1 MPEHDR
7 MTATDGLIF
16 AVFLDGKGGGRE
28 IDWDGIQSWKPADG
42 TLWVHI
48 TPDGPRANDWVR
60 AESGVAPA
68 IADTLLAPGDH
79 RPRVQAGE
87 ANMLAILRGVNF
99 NPGADPEDLIG
110 LHMWIEESLII
121 SVRRRRVRSGQAIRE
136 RLAENTGP
144 RDVGE
149 FLVMISAL
157 LLEPLADLVK
167 QIDEQID
174 EIEEALVLEA
184 FEDVRGKLRGARQLA
199 IALRR
204 YLSPQRDALSKLA
217 AVKVRWLSDENR
229 AYFREIADSTTR
241 YVEDLDSLRERAS
254 VIQEELTTQLAE
266 RTNKTI
272 YVLTIF
278 SAVLLPAALLTGLFG
293 INVGGMPWTKSDT
306 GFWIVLGGVPVLAV
320 LVIVFLKMRKMI

>member
-1 MPEHDR
+1 
-7 MTATDGLIF
+7 
-16 AVFLDGKGGGRE
+16 
-28 IDWDGIQSWKPADG
+28 
-42 TLWVHI
+42 
-48 TPDGPRANDWVR
+48 
-60 AESGVAPA
+60 
-68 IADTLLAPGDH
+68 
-79 RPRVQAGE
+79 
-87 ANMLAILRGVNF
+87 
-99 NPGADPEDLIG
+99 
-110 LHMWIEESLII
+110 MWIEESLII

-149 FLVMISAL
+149 FLVMISGL

-174 EIEEALVLEA
+174 EIEEALILED
-184 FEDVRGKLRGARQLA
+184 FEDVRGKLRQARQLA

-204 YLSPQRDALSKLA
+204 YLSPQRDALAKLA
-217 AVKVRWLSDENR
+217 AVKVAWLTGENR
-229 AYFREIADSTTR
+229 AYVREIADSTTR

-293 INVGGMPWTKSDT
+293 INVGGMPWVKSDT

>member
-1 MPEHDR
+1 MSES
-7 MTATDGLIF
+7 DGLIF
-16 AVFLDGKGGGRE
+16 AVVFDAKRGGRE
-28 IDWDGIQSWKPADG
+28 IDWDGVAAWTPAEG

-48 TPDGPRANDWVR
+48 NTDGARASDWVR

-68 IADTLLAPGDH
+68 IADTLLEPGDH
-79 RPRVQAGE
+79 RPRVQAGDG
-87 ANMLAILRGVNF
+87 AMLAILRGVNF

-110 LHMWIEESLII
+110 LHIWIEETLIV
-121 SVRRRRVRSGQAIRE
+121 SVRRRRVRTGQMIRE
-136 RLAENTGP
+136 RLAERKGP

-149 FLVMISAL
+149 FLVMTCEL
-157 LLEPLADLVK
+157 LLEPLADQVK

-174 EIEEALVLEA
+174 AIEEALVLEA
-184 FEDVRGKLRGARQLA
+184 YDDIRGPLREARQLT

-204 YLSPQRDALSKLA
+204 YLAPQRDALARLA
-217 AVKVRWLSDENR
+217 ATSDVAWFGAENR
-229 AYFREIADSTTR
+229 AYVREIADATVR

-278 SAVLLPAALLTGLFG
+278 SAILLPAALLTGLFG
-293 INVGGMPWTKSDT
+293 INVGGMPWVKSEV
-306 GFWIVLGGVPVLAV
+306 GFWIVLAGVPILAV
-320 LVIVFLKMRKMI
+320 VVIVFLKLRKMI

>member
-1 MPEHDR
+1 MSE
-7 MTATDGLIF
+7 TDGLIF
-16 AVFLDGKGGGRE
+16 AVVFDGQGGGHE
-28 IDWDGIQSWKPADG
+28 VEWDGIAAWKPADG

-48 TPDGPRANDWVR
+48 NTDGARANDWVR
-60 AESGVAPA
+60 SESGVAPA

-79 RPRVQAGE
+79 RPRVQTSDSSL
-87 ANMLAILRGVNF
+87 LAILRGVNF

-110 LHMWIEESLII
+110 LHMWIEERLIV

-136 RLAENTGP
+136 RLAENKGP
-144 RDVGE
+144 CDVGE
-149 FLVMISAL
+149 FLVMVATL
-157 LLEPLADLVK
+157 LLEPLAELVR

-174 EIEEALVLEA
+174 AIEEALVRESYD
-184 FEDVRGKLRGARQLA
+184 EVRGQLREARQLA
-199 IALRR
+199 IVLRR
-204 YLSPQRDALSKLA
+204 YLSPQRDALAKLA
-217 AVKVRWLSDENR
+217 TTQVKWLDGENQS
-229 AYFREIADSTTR
+229 YIREIADSTTR

-293 INVGGMPWTKSDT
+293 INVGGMPWVKSEA
-306 GFWIVLGGVPVLAV
+306 GFWIVLGGVPTLAV
-320 LVIVFLKMRKMI
+320 LVIAFLKLRRMI

>member
-1 MPEHDR
+1 MSDS
-7 MTATDGLIF
+7 DGLIF
-16 AVFLDGKGGGRE
+16 AVVFDGKGGGRE
-28 IDWDGIQSWKPADG
+28 VDWEEIASWKPADG

-48 TPDGPRANDWVR
+48 NTDGPRANEWVR
-60 AESGVAPA
+60 NESGVARA
-68 IADTLLAPGDH
+68 VADTLLEPGDH
-79 RPRVQAGE
+79 RPRVQAGD
-87 ANMLAILRGVNF
+87 ASMLAILRGVNF

-121 SVRRRRVRSGQAIRE
+121 SVRRRRVRTGQTIRE
-136 RLAENTGP
+136 RLAAGEGP
-144 RDVGE
+144 RDVGA
-149 FLVMISAL
+149 FLVMVCGL

-167 QIDEQID
+167 EIDDKID
-174 EIEEALVLEA
+174 GIEEAVVEEDYDGVRQQLREA
-184 FEDVRGKLRGARQLA
+184 RRLT
-199 IALRR
+199 IILRR
-204 YLSPQRDALSKLA
+204 YLAPQRDALAKLSTVR
-217 AVKVRWLSDENR
+217 VKWLSDEDQD
-229 AYFREIADSTTR
+229 FIREVADGTTR

-293 INVGGMPWTKSDT
+293 INVGGMPWVKSEI

-320 LVIVFLKMRKMI
+320 LVIVFLKLRRMI

>member
-1 MPEHDR
+1 MADD
-7 MTATDGLIF
+7 DGLIF
-16 AVFLDGKGGGRE
+16 AVVFDGKGGGRE
-28 IDWDGIQSWKPADG
+28 VDWDGIAAWKPADG

-48 TPDGPRANDWVR
+48 NTDGARANDWVR
-60 AESGVAPA
+60 KESGVQRA
-68 IADTLLAPGDH
+68 IADTLLEPGDH
-79 RPRVQAGE
+79 RPRVEAGDTT
-87 ANMLAILRGVNF
+87 MLAILRGVNF

-110 LHMWIEESLII
+110 LHMWIEERLIV

-136 RLAENTGP
+136 RLAENKGP

-149 FLVMISAL
+149 FLVMVSTL

-167 QIDEQID
+167 QIDERID
-174 EIEEALVLEA
+174 EIEEALILEV
-184 FEDVRGKLRGARQLA
+184 FEDVRSRLREARQLA

-204 YLSPQRDALSKLA
+204 YLSPQRDALTKLA
-217 AVKVRWLSDENR
+217 TAQVKWLDGENKS
-229 AYFREIADSTTR
+229 YIREIADSTTR

-293 INVGGMPWTKSDT
+293 INVGGMPWVKSEV

-320 LVIVFLKMRKMI
+320 LVIVLLKLRRMI